1 MRYDALYVSK
11 QQVAPM
17 TAVLTSANEIAALI
31 PDGALLALPPEYAP
45 CSMEGIRALVRR
57 GAKDLRLLGVP
68 QFGFQ
73 AELLIGA
80 GCVAEVETAAVTLG
94 EHGLAPRFTEAVK
107 QQKIAM
113 RDTTCPAIHAAL
125 QASEKGVPFMPLRGL
140 IGSDIL
146 ARRED
151 WRVVDNPFGENDPIV
166 YLPAI
171 KPDATLFHAARADIH
186 GNVWIGLRRELM
198 VMAHASAAAYVSVE
212 EIVEGDLLADPQTA
226 PGTIPGLYVTAI
238 AQAQNGAWPLGVPDV
253 YERDNE
259 HLAIY
264 AEMAQ
269 TQEGFD
275 AYIDQWV
282 TRAAAAE

>member
-57 GAKDLRLLGVP
+57 RAKDLRLLGVP

-94 EHGLAPRFTEAVK
+94 ELGLAPRFTEAVK

-151 WRVVDNPFGENDPIV
+151 WRVVDNPFGDNDPIV

-171 KPDATLFHAARADIH
+171 KPDATLFHAARADVH

-238 AQAQNGAWPLGVPDV
+238 AQAQNGAWPLGVPHV

-259 HLAIY
+259 HLALY
-264 AEMAQ
+264 AEMARN
-269 TQEGFD
+269 QEGFD

-282 TRAAAAE
+282 TRATAAE

>member
-1 MRYDALYVSK
+1 
-11 QQVAPM
+11 M
-17 TAVLTSANEIAALI
+17 TAVLTSAKEIAALI

-45 CSMEGIRALVRR
+45 CSMDGIRALVRR

-94 EHGLAPRFTEAVK
+94 ELGLAPRFTEAIK
-107 QQKIAM
+107 QRKIVM
-113 RDTTCPAIHAAL
+113 RDTTCPAIHTAL

-151 WRVVDNPFGENDPIV
+151 WRVGDNPFGENDPIV

-171 KPDATLFHAARADIH
+171 KPDATLFHAARADVH

-212 EIVEGDLLADPQTA
+212 EIVEGDLLSDPQTA
-226 PGTIPGLYVTAI
+226 SGTIPGLYVTAI
-238 AQAQNGAWPLGVPDV
+238 AQAQNGAWPLGVPHF

-259 HLAIY
+259 HLAVY
-264 AEMAQ
+264 ADMAR
-269 TQEGFD
+269 TQDGFD

-282 TRAAAAE
+282 TRATAAE